1 MKIKLSGLA
10 VVLFMSFVFIP
21 FLFAQSRDYDKAQL
35 PIPVFTQAEI
45 DYAKIDP
52 AYFTLQ
58 PESMRLTRREVKEEA
73 DMSYVKMKETAGKD
87 GVLVTI
93 DSIINIASKIW
104 GIIANNAPV
113 VNIDT
118 KYAVAYPQGITS
130 AAQMAQWSKPKSYV
144 YGFYSKNLYGM
155 KVIDVEYKVTY
166 AYGGIYKG
174 GGKYLTAVTVVPTQV
189 NVAWGYRFS
198 MNAAV
203 PDSTVTNVG
212 THTDPIA
219 AMQLKLSWK
228 ISTIVKE
235 TDDACVYYVQGNG
248 YFDEIASPF
257 QKMPWIESINSAS
270 PLLGGKKI
278 FE

>member
-1 MKIKLSGLA
+1 MKIKLYGLA
-10 VVLFMSFVFIP
+10 AALSLSLVFIP
-21 FLFAQSRDYDKAQL
+21 FLFAQSNGDDKAQL
-35 PIPVFTQAEI
+35 PTPVFTQAEI
-45 DYAKIDP
+45 DYAKTDP

-73 DMSYVKMKETAGKD
+73 DMSYVKLKETAGKD
-87 GVLVTI
+87 GALVTI

-104 GIIANNAPV
+104 GIISNNAPV

-130 AAQMAQWSKPKSYV
+130 AAQMSQWSKPKSYV

-166 AYGGIYKG
+166 AYGGTYKG

-198 MNAAV
+198 MNGAV

-212 THTDPIA
+212 THTNPIA

-235 TDDACVYYVQGNG
+235 TDDACVYYVEGNG

-257 QKMPWIESINSAS
+257 AKTPRVEDVNSAR
-270 PLLGGKKI
+270 PLLEAKKI